1 MKKKI
6 IALLAENGRISAAEI
21 ATLLGCDEAKVA
33 KTIKTLEDSKVIKGY
48 HAIIDDEELYGSNVV
63 RALIEVKITPEREGG
78 FDRIAKRIARFPEV
92 TNLYLVSG
100 GYDLSI
106 EVKGNSLNSI
116 ASFVSGRLAT
126 IGGVISTSTTFLLKK
141 YKESG
146 RIMDDEEEYER
157 LKVSP

>member
-6 IALLAENGRISAAEI
+6 IALLAENGRMTTAEI
-21 ATLLGCDEAKVA
+21 AARVGSDEVKVA
-33 KTIKTLEDSKVIKGY
+33 KTIQLLENNKVIKGY
-48 HAIIDDEELYGSNVV
+48 RAIIDDEELYGTTVV

-100 GYDLSI
+100 RYDLSI
-106 EVKGNSLNSI
+106 EVKGNSLNNI

-126 IGGVISTSTTFLLKK
+126 IEGVISTSTTFLLKK

-146 RIMDDEEEYER
+146 RIMDNEEEYEK
-157 LKVSP
+157 LKISP

>member
-1 MKKKI
+1 MKKQI
-6 IALLAENGRISAAEI
+6 ITLLAENGRMSTSEI
-21 ATLLGCDEAKVA
+21 AARLGCNESKVA
-33 KTIKTLEDSKVIKGY
+33 KTIKTLEDNNIIKGY
-48 HAIIDDEELYGSNVV
+48 RAIIDDEELYGTSVV
-63 RALIEVKITPEREGG
+63 RALIEVKVTPEREGG
-78 FDRIAKRIARFPEV
+78 FDRVAKRIARFPEV

-106 EVKGNSLNSI
+106 EVKGDSLNNI

-126 IGGVISTSTTFLLKK
+126 IEGIISTSTTFLLKK

-146 RIMDDEEEYER
+146 RIMNSEEEYER